1 MSQDEIQRVLGAM
14 NGTTQ
19 LMAKLLYGSGLRSM
33 ECLRL
38 RVKDIDFEINEIRVR
53 NAKGNKDRLVPL
65 PQSLKSILQTHLE
78 RVKLIHEQD
87 LAQGYGEVYRL
98 YALRRKYPQAGKKL
112 PLDIRALGLERFH

>member
-1 MSQDEIQRVLGAM
+1 M

-19 LMAKLLYGSGLRSM
+19 LMAKLLSGSGLRSM

-65 PQSLKSILQTHLE
+65 PQSLKPILQTHIE
-78 RVKLIHEQD
+78 GVKLIDEQE
-87 LAQGYGEVYRL
+87 LGRGYGEVL
-98 YALRRKYPQAGKKL
+98 PGAGHEPKIS
-112 PLDIRALGLERFH
+112 PGL